1 MYKMYHLI
9 GVPIDAKN
17 SVDQLDDEQL
27 MKVVERDKDRYL
39 ELGRTCIPHEEQDQM
54 SDADMVRLAI
64 AKYNLYNQVA
74 VNIIRQMVYKHNWIR
89 CYMGMPAGGSEW
101 DIESEEQLLVVGVQA
116 HEILL
121 GLNMTRDKFTEWFV
135 DHLNTLGLGSVSKN
149 DIKYFH
155 LVEM

>member
-1 MYKMYHLI
+1 MYKIYHLI
-9 GVPIDAKN
+9 GVSIDAKN
-17 SVDQLDDEQL
+17 SVDQLDDTQL
-27 MKVVERDKDRYL
+27 MKVVERDKGRYL
-39 ELGRTCIPHEEQDQM
+39 ELGRTCIPHEEQDQI

-116 HEILL
+116 HEILV
-121 GLNMTRDKFTEWFV
+121 GLNMNRTKFTDWLI
-135 DHLNTLGLGSVSKN
+135 DHLKTLGFGEV
-149 DIKYFH
+149 DREDVKYFA
-155 LVEM
+155 LSE